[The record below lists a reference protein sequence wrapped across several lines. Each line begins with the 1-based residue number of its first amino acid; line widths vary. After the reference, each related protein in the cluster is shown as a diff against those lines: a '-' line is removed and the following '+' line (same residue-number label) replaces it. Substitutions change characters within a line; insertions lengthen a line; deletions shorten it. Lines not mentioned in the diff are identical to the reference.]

1 MTKIL
6 VNGISASM
14 FPLPCNLKLQKISL
28 SEAKDILSK
37 GFISAIGY
45 ESTAKILSE
54 LLGVEVQLNRIN
66 VKCQSSDVLIVFT
79 LKSRAPEGKILTKE
93 EIEAIGY
100 EFVAVY
106 VQ

>member
-1 MTKIL
+1 VSKIL

-28 SEAKDILSK
+28 NEVKSLLKD
-37 GFISAIGY
+37 GFMSAIGH

-66 VKCQSSDVLIVFT
+66 VKCQNSDVLVVFT